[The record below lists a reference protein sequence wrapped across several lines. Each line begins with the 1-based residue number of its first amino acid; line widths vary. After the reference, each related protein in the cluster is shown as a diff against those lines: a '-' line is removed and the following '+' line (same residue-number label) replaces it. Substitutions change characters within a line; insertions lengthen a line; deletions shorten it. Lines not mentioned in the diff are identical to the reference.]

1 MSRLPGFSPQFDS
14 IQQFITTLTH
24 VVWEEKD
31 IGQLADFYATPVVFI
46 TPEKQLTDL
55 SQFMRHTLEAM
66 YSFPQRSVLT
76 EDILYTETTDSDYYV
91 SQRTVA
97 SIRHQGEGF
106 FGAPT
111 GKSVWVRTWADRI
124 CAAGAI
130 RQEWLLQD
138 RAAILA
144 QLGLNI
150 RDFAFSLNSA
160 REQLGLEN
168 APAEVLDAR
177 WAGGPEGDDV
187 KGPISGVIERY
198 LTMWAG
204 GNSGIV
210 PGLYHPAATLYA
222 PGHCVGTGEA
232 EISAL
237 LSGYRA
243 SFADSETQLH
253 HLIVRKDVNEPVRIS
268 LRWSLLTWH
277 DGYGKFGAPTRKPI
291 SITGISQ
298 LELRDGLIIR
308 EYLGIDEL
316 AIWSQIVNQ

>member
-1 MSRLPGFSPQFDS
+1 MTRLRGFSPQFDS
-14 IQQFITTLTH
+14 IQQFILTLTH

-31 IGQLADFYATPVVFI
+31 IGQLADFYATPVVFT
-46 TPEKQLTDL
+46 TPEKQLHEL
-55 SQFMRHTLEAM
+55 SQLMRLTREAM
-66 YSFPQRSVLT
+66 HSFPQRAVLT
-76 EDILYTETTDSDYYV
+76 EDILCSQNPGDEYYAA
-91 SQRTVA
+91 QRTVA
-97 SIRHQGEGF
+97 RIQHQGEGF
-106 FGAPT
+106 FGPPT
-111 GKSVWVRTWADRI
+111 GKNVWVRTWADRI
-124 CAAGAI
+124 CVDGAV

-138 RAAILA
+138 RAAIVA
-144 QLGLNI
+144 QLGLDV
-150 RDFAFSLNSA
+150 RDFAFNLA
-160 REQLGLEN
+160 TMRQQLGLESVS
-168 APAEVLDAR
+168 AETLDAR

-187 KGPISGVIERY
+187 EGALAGVVERY

-204 GNSGIV
+204 GNSGVV

-222 PGHCVGTGEA
+222 PGHCLCTGEQ
-232 EISAL
+232 EIGAQ

-253 HLIVRKDVNEPVRIS
+253 HLIVRKDPNEPIRLS

-298 LELRDGLIIR
+298 LELRDGLIFR

-316 AIWSQIVNQ
+316 AIWSQIFN

>member
-14 IQQFITTLTH
+14 IQQFIRTLTH
-24 VVWEEKD
+24 VVWEQKD

-55 SQFMRHTLEAM
+55 PQFMRLTLEAM
-66 YSFPQRSVLT
+66 HSFPQRTVLT
-76 EDILYTETTDSDYYV
+76 EDILATQNPGDEHYAA
-91 SQRTVA
+91 QRTIA
-97 SIRHQGEGF
+97 CIRHQGEGF
-106 FGAPT
+106 FGPPT
-111 GKSVWVRTWADRI
+111 GKTVWVRTWADRI
-124 CAAGAI
+124 CAEGAV

-138 RAAILA
+138 RAAIVA
-144 QLGLNI
+144 QLGLNVQE
-150 RDFAFSLNSA
+150 FARNLGVMQNQLEIA
-160 REQLGLEN
+160 RES
-168 APAEVLDAR
+168 AETLDAR

-187 KGPISGVIERY
+187 EGPVAGVVERY

-204 GNSGIV
+204 GNSGTV

-222 PGHCVGTGEA
+222 PGHSIGTGEQ
-232 EISAL
+232 EIAAL

-243 SFADSETQLH
+243 SFADSEVQLH
-253 HLIVRKDVNEPVRIS
+253 LLLVRRDPNEPVRIS

-277 DGYGKFGAPTRKPI
+277 DGYGKFGVPTRKPV

-316 AIWSQIVNQ
+316 AIWSQIVN

>member
-76 EDILYTETTDSDYYV
+76 EDILYTETADSDYYV

-268 LRWSLLTWH
+268 ALLNKS
-277 DGYGKFGAPTRKPI
+277 DFG
-291 SITGISQ
+291 
-298 LELRDGLIIR
+298 
-308 EYLGIDEL
+308 
-316 AIWSQIVNQ
+316 

>member
-14 IQQFITTLTH
+14 IQQFILTLTH
-24 VVWEEKD
+24 VVWEQKD

-46 TPEKQLTDL
+46 TPEKQLNEL
-55 SQFMRHTLEAM
+55 SQFMRLTLEAM
-66 YSFPQRSVLT
+66 HSFPQRSVLT
-76 EDILYTETTDSDYYV
+76 EDILCSHTPGEEYYAA
-91 SQRTVA
+91 QRTVA

-111 GKSVWVRTWADRI
+111 GKNVWVRTWADRI
-124 CAAGAI
+124 CADGAV

-138 RAAILA
+138 RAAIVS
-144 QLGLNI
+144 QLGLDI
-150 RDFAFSLNSA
+150 REFARSLSA
-160 REQLGLEN
+160 TQQQLGIE
-168 APAEVLDAR
+168 PESAETLDAR
-177 WAGGPEGDDV
+177 WAGGPEGDDID
-187 KGPISGVIERY
+187 GPLAGVVERY

-204 GNSGIV
+204 GNGGTV
-210 PGLYHPAATLYA
+210 PGLYHPAATLCGPA
-222 PGHCVGTGEA
+222 HCMATGEQ
-232 EISAL
+232 EIGAW

-253 HLIVRKDVNEPVRIS
+253 HLIVRKDPNEPVRIS

-291 SITGISQ
+291 SITGITQ

-316 AIWSQIVNQ
+316 AIWSQIVK

>member
-1 MSRLPGFSPQFDS
+1 MSRLPGFNPQFDS

-24 VVWEEKD
+24 VVWEQKD
-31 IGQLADFYATPVVFI
+31 IGQLADFYSSPVVFI

-76 EDILYTETTDSDYYV
+76 EDILCTETPAKEYYA

-111 GKSVWVRTWADRI
+111 GKNVWVRTWADRL
-124 CAAGAI
+124 CADGAI

-138 RAAILA
+138 RDAIVA
-144 QLGLNI
+144 QLGLDV
-150 RDFAFSLNSA
+150 REFARSLSSA
-160 REQLGLEN
+160 RQQLELESP
-168 APAEVLDAR
+168 AAEVLDAR
-177 WAGGPEGDDV
+177 WAGGPEGDDAE
-187 KGPISGVIERY
+187 GPIAGVIERY
-198 LTMWAG
+198 LTMWSG
-204 GNSGIV
+204 GNSGTV

-222 PGHCVGTGEA
+222 PGHAVGTGEA

-237 LSGYRA
+237 LAGYRA

-253 HLIVRKDVNEPVRIS
+253 HLIVRKDPHEPVRIS

-277 DGYGKFGAPTRKPI
+277 DGYGKFGAPTRKPV
-291 SITGISQ
+291 SIAGISQ
-298 LELRDGLIIR
+298 LELREGRIIR

-316 AIWSQIVNQ
+316 AIWSQIVN